1 MTAHDS
7 WAKVYDRAYTTLP
20 FGTFYNKLTECTLK
34 VIKEEFS
41 KGLKVIDFGA
51 GTGRLACPLSEL
63 GYEVTAVDPSVEM
76 LKELQSKDIKQKINT
91 QNEFMQN
98 FTTNERFDFGLCVF
112 SVLIYLTDDEKL
124 NQAFSALRDCLKPN
138 GLVLIDIPLPQAF
151 RNLSYQSSNL
161 RRNVII
167 HKESDVFNYSESID
181 VLNGDKWIN
190 YSDEFKI
197 RCWQPEIVLS
207 KMKKHGFIIQKDLT
221 ERFAGSGALY
231 FLFKLELN

>member
-112 SVLIYLTDDEKL
+112 SVLIYLTDEQSL
-124 NQAFSALRDCLKPN
+124 NQALFNLKECLHSN
-138 GLVLIDIPLPQAF
+138 GLVLMDIPLPTAF
-151 RNLSYQSSNL
+151 QNLSYKSETL
-161 RRNVII
+161 HRNVII
-167 HKESDVFNYSESID
+167 DKQNDIFTYRESID
-181 VLNGDKWIN
+181 FFNGNNWVN

-197 RCWQPEIVLS
+197 RCWRSEIVLN
-207 KMKKHGFIIQKDLT
+207 KMKQLGFIIQKDLSKK
-221 ERFAGSGALY
+221 FSGSGALY
-231 FLFKLELN
+231 FLFKLEFN